1 MLAYILVVKN
11 MNNRLTNISRIV
23 FPNKR
28 ITIFVI
34 TVLFLG
40 IITGA
45 IFVNIIG
52 LNDKTLV
59 LDKIKLFITNI
70 NDSKLDCLLQFKNS
84 FFINLIYI
92 IIIFIFGLS
101 MLGLIFNFIL
111 LFVKGFIYGFSIA
124 SFILTYSYKGIILS
138 FLYTA
143 FGQLLNIFSIIIITI
158 YSLIFSFELLKLIFK
173 NNPLS
178 IKKKFKNYFL
188 IFIFVIIV
196 SAISSLSE
204 AFILPALIK
213 LLIKLFI

>member
-1 MLAYILVVKN
+1 
-11 MNNRLTNISRIV
+11 MNNKLSNISSII

-34 TVLFLG
+34 SILFLG
-40 IITGA
+40 IISGA

-52 LNDKTLV
+52 LNDKALV

-92 IIIFIFGLS
+92 VIIFIFGLS
-101 MLGLIFNFIL
+101 MLGIIFNFIL

-124 SFILTYSYKGIILS
+124 SFVLTYSYRGIILS
-138 FLYTA
+138 FLYTV
-143 FGQLLNIFSIIIITI
+143 FGQIINIFGIMIITI
-158 YSLIFSFELLKLIFK
+158 YSFIFSFELLKLIFK
-173 NNPLS
+173 NNPPS

-188 IFIFVIIV
+188 IFIFMIII
-196 SAISSLSE
+196 SAISSLCE
-204 AFILPALIK
+204 VFILPALIK

>member
-1 MLAYILVVKN
+1 
-11 MNNRLTNISRIV
+11 MNNKLSNISSIV

-34 TVLFLG
+34 SILFLG
-40 IITGA
+40 IISGA

-92 IIIFIFGLS
+92 VIIFIFGLS
-101 MLGLIFNFIL
+101 MLGIIFNFIL

-124 SFILTYSYKGIILS
+124 SFVLTYSYRGIILS
-138 FLYTA
+138 FLYTV
-143 FGQLLNIFSIIIITI
+143 FGQIINIFCIMIITI
-158 YSLIFSFELLKLIFK
+158 YSFIFSFELLKLIFK
-173 NNPLS
+173 NNPPS

-188 IFIFVIIV
+188 IFIFMIII
-196 SAISSLSE
+196 SAISSLCE
-204 AFILPALIK
+204 VFILPALIK